1 MNGTLTRG
9 RQRGRCAA
17 IGAGIAAALCLCA
30 ALPAQAKTSAPYPP
44 IDEPLHVQRVAGT
57 DVYYVLGHPAVP
69 AQRNEG
75 FTSNAGFV
83 VTKAGTVVFDT
94 LGTPSLGFA
103 LLQAIRKTTKQPIR
117 YVILSHYHAD
127 HIYGLQAF
135 KDHTHATIIAQQKA
149 YDYIHSLT
157 AEQRLAQRR
166 QALAPWV
173 NQNTRVVAPDI
184 TFSDR
189 LTLKLGGVAF
199 RMIYAGPAHSPS
211 DIMMLVEPGSVLFAG
226 DIVQN
231 HRIPAMDGPD
241 VDTANWLR
249 GLETVRKLNPHF
261 IIPGHGEPSDNAL
274 SAIDFTHGYLVY
286 VRRQMKQAADDWEN
300 FDTAYQRA
308 DWSKYRDLPAFNA
321 VNKRNAYRVY
331 LDMEQALTQ

>member
-1 MNGTLTRG
+1 MHR
-9 RQRGRCAA
+9 RRCKRYAT
-17 IGAGIAAALCLCA
+17 IRAGIVAALCMGT
-30 ALPAQAKTSAPYPP
+30 ALLASAKTSAPYPP

-57 DVYYVLGHPAVP
+57 DVYYVIGHPAVP

-103 LLQAIRKTTKQPIR
+103 LLQAIRKTTDQPIR

-127 HIYGLQAF
+127 HVYGLQAF
-135 KDHTHATIIAQQKA
+135 KDHTDATIIAQQKA

-157 AEQRLAQRR
+157 ATQRLAQRR

-173 NQNTRVVAPDI
+173 NKNTRVVAPDI
-184 TFSDR
+184 TFSNK

-199 RMIYAGPAHSPS
+199 RLLYAGPAHSPS
-211 DIMMLVEPGSVLFAG
+211 DIMMMVEPGNVLFAG

-241 VDTANWLR
+241 VDTANWLK
-249 GLETVRKLNPHF
+249 GLETVRKLNPRF
-261 IIPGHGEPSDNAL
+261 IIPGHGQPSNNAI

-286 VRRQMKQAADDWEN
+286 VRTQMKKAADNWED
-300 FDTAYQRA
+300 FDAAYKQT
-308 DWSKYRDLPAFNA
+308 DWSKYRTLPAFNA
-321 VNKRNAYRVY
+321 VNKRNAYRVF
-331 LDMEQALTQ
+331 LDMEQALQ

>member
-1 MNGTLTRG
+1 MHR
-9 RQRGRCAA
+9 RRCKRYAA
-17 IGAGIAAALCLCA
+17 ICAGIVAVLYMGTALLA
-30 ALPAQAKTSAPYPP
+30 SAKTFAPYPP
-44 IDEPLHVQRVAGT
+44 IDEPLHVRHVTGT
-57 DVYYVLGHPAVP
+57 NVYYVLGHPAVP

-103 LLQAIRKTTKQPIR
+103 LLQAIRKTTDQPVR

-135 KDHTHATIIAQQKA
+135 KDHTDAVIIAQQKA
-149 YDYIHSLT
+149 YDYINSPT

-166 QALAPWV
+166 GALAPWV
-173 NQNTRVVAPDI
+173 NKNTRVVAPDI
-184 TFSDR
+184 TFSDK
-189 LTLKLGGVAF
+189 LALKLGGVDF
-199 RMIYAGPAHSPS
+199 KLIYAGPAHSPS
-211 DIMMLVEPGSVLFAG
+211 DIMMMVEPGGVLFAG

-241 VDTANWLR
+241 VNTANWLK
-249 GLETVRKLNPHF
+249 GLDTVRKLNPRF
-261 IIPGHGEPSDNAL
+261 IIPGHGDPSDNAL
-274 SAIDFTHGYLVY
+274 AAIDFTHGYLAY
-286 VRRQMKQAADDWEN
+286 VRAQMKKEADNWEN
-300 FDTAYQRA
+300 FDNAYRQT
-308 DWSKYRDLPAFNA
+308 DWSKYRNLPAFEA
-321 VNKRNAYRVY
+321 VNRRNAYRVY

>member
-1 MNGTLTRG
+1 M
-9 RQRGRCAA
+9 
-17 IGAGIAAALCLCA
+17 LCMCV
-30 ALPAQAKTSAPYPP
+30 ALPASAKTPDPYPP

-94 LGTPSLGFA
+94 LGTPSLGYA
-103 LLQAIRKTTKQPIR
+103 LLQAIRKTTDQPIR

-135 KDHTHATIIAQQKA
+135 KDHTDAIIIAQQKA

-157 AEQRLAQRR
+157 ATQRMAQRR

-173 NQNTRVVAPDI
+173 NENTRVVAPDI
-184 TFSDR
+184 TFSDK
-189 LTLKLGGVAF
+189 LTLKLGGVDF
-199 RMIYAGPAHSPS
+199 RLIYAGPAHSPS
-211 DIMMLVEPGSVLFAG
+211 DIMMMVEPGGVLFAG

-241 VDTANWLR
+241 VNTANWLK
-249 GLETVRKLNPHF
+249 GLATVRKLNPRF
-261 IIPGHGEPSDNAL
+261 IIPGHGDPSDNAI

-286 VRRQMKQAADDWEN
+286 VRTQMKKAADEWEN
-300 FDTAYQRA
+300 FDTAYQQT
-308 DWSKYRDLPAFNA
+308 DWSQYYSLPAFNA